1 MIIFKAVLTLI
12 IGGVDDVSLCTLLD
26 CIEYISLQAHIAAI
40 FLSKI
45 TSYHDFHTQLY
56 TCSAEFDTLPLDY
69 PIQLSATLLLP
80 AAVFV
85 MVTVSFRLI
94 QHVYLGQS
102 YDIPLAE
109 KAYFLLQS
117 LAFALLAVL
126 IMRLKLFLTPQL
138 CLLTAILAKVKVS
151 LSIVLLTVQVHDNSS
166 VSVTIH
172 PTSINGCASVWCL
185 LQRTLQFV
193 ASICT

>member
-1 MIIFKAVLTLI
+1 MMIFKAVLTLI
-12 IGGVDDVSLCTLLD
+12 IGGVDDVSPCTLLD

-56 TCSAEFDTLPLDY
+56 TCSQEFDTLPFDY

-85 MVTVSFRLI
+85 MVMVSLHLI

-109 KAYFLLQS
+109 KAYFLVQS
-117 LAFALLAVL
+117 LAFTLLAVL

-151 LSIVLLTVQVHDNSS
+151 LINNYCLYKYIIILQFQTLLTPRLLTGVLLF
-166 VSVTIH
+166 
-172 PTSINGCASVWCL
+172 GASFKGLYNLWHQYV
-185 LQRTLQFV
+185 
-193 ASICT
+193 